1 MKVVIPNPNNKAL
14 RKVLKELYLLK
25 IGLKN
30 ENYEGCAKKIDSIRA
45 MIQEII
51 NTIS

>member
-1 MKVVIPNPNNKAL
+1 MKIVIPDPQYSAL
-14 RKVLKELYLLK
+14 QQVLKELYLLK

-30 ENYEGCAKKIDSIRA
+30 ENYENCAKKIDLIRS

-51 NTIS
+51 NTK

>member
-1 MKVVIPNPNNKAL
+1 MKVVIPDPTESVL

-30 ENYEGCAKKIDSIRA
+30 ENYESCAKKIDSIRE
-45 MIQEII
+45 MVQEII
-51 NTIS
+51 NTK

>member
-1 MKVVIPNPNNKAL
+1 MKVIIPDPNEAAL

-30 ENYEGCAKKIDSIRA
+30 ENYKSGAKKID
-45 MIQEII
+45 
-51 NTIS
+51 

>member
-1 MKVVIPNPNNKAL
+1 MKIVTPDPKDSAL
-14 RKVLKELYLLK
+14 QKVLKELYLLK

-30 ENYEGCAKKIDSIRA
+30 ENYETCEKKVDQIRA

-51 NTIS
+51 NKK

>member
-1 MKVVIPNPNNKAL
+1 MKIVIPDPQNSAL
-14 RKVLKELYLLK
+14 QKVLKELYLLK

-30 ENYEGCAKKIDSIRA
+30 KNYETCEKKVDLIRT

-51 NTIS
+51 NKK

>member
-1 MKVVIPNPNNKAL
+1 MKVIIPDPNETAL
-14 RKVLKELYLLK
+14 QKVLKELYLLK

-30 ENYEGCAKKIDSIRA
+30 ENYESCAKKIDLIRT

-51 NTIS
+51 NTK